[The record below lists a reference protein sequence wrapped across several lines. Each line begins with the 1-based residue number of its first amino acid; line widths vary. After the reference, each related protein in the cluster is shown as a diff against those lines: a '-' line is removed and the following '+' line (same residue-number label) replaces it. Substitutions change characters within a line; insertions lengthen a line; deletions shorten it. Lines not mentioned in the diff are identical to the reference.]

1 MENKSKKIS
10 VQLIIFIISVVI
22 LGLSLVFVFSNKL
35 FNSNNANSSNS
46 EVVSVVKESTEV
58 NSSISSDESKATYTD
73 YTAEIDVSNFDSSKD
88 YLEYDN
94 KTKIL
99 TITKAG
105 TYHLTGTN
113 NDLSINVKVGKEDTV
128 YLAVENLNLK
138 SNNTSAIIVEKAKEV
153 IINVN
158 GNENV
163 IEDAKT
169 YTYLID
175 TEENEPD
182 SCIFSKADL
191 VINGSG
197 TLKVIANMNDA
208 IASKDTLKIVN
219 VTLNITSND
228 DGVRGKDSVIISN
241 ANINVTSN
249 GDAIKSTNTDGT
261 LGNVIITDSKI
272 NLNVSDADGVDAEN
286 ILNITNSDI
295 EVKTNGK
302 VETKTENNFTGRG
315 MNATNNISTS
325 TDTSSSKGLKAGREI
340 TINSG
345 NITINSS
352 DDAIHSNGII
362 IINDGKFTLS
372 SSDDGIHADTN
383 IIINGGTI
391 NITNSYE
398 GIESSYVEING
409 GDITVVAK
417 DDGINIG
424 GGNDMS
430 AMGNRTGMNSFNN
443 VSDTSKKLQINGG
456 KINVTSEGDGLD
468 SNGSIYITGGDIVVN
483 GPTSNG
489 NGPLDYDGKCV
500 VTGGNLISYGSNG
513 MWQTPSADSSINTV
527 SFIASGKSGDKVEL
541 KDSTGNVVYSV
552 TTTKT
557 YAAILF
563 TGDKI
568 KTGETYK
575 LYVND
580 NEISILTVTSSVNG
594 TSGNNGMM
602 GPGGDM
608 GGMMPQNR
616 GR

>member
-10 VQLIIFIISVVI
+10 VQLIILIVSVII
-22 LGLSLVFVFSNKL
+22 LGVALVFVFSDKL
-35 FNSNNANSSNS
+35 YNSNNVNSSSS

-58 NSSISSDESKATYTD
+58 NSNISSDESKATYSD

-105 TYHLTGTN
+105 TYYLTGTN

-138 SNNTSAIIVEKAKEV
+138 SNNTSAITIEKAKEV
-153 IINVN
+153 IVNVN

-197 TLKVIANMNDA
+197 TLEVIANMNDA
-208 IASKDTLKIVN
+208 IASKDILKIVN
-219 VTLNITSND
+219 VTLNIISND
-228 DGVRGKDSVIISN
+228 DGLRGKDSVIISG
-241 ANINVTSN
+241 ATINITSN
-249 GDAIKSTNTDGT
+249 GDGIKSTNTDENM
-261 LGNVIITDSKI
+261 GNIVITDSKI
-272 NLNVSDADGVDAEN
+272 TIDSKDGDGIDCEKV
-286 ILNITNSDI
+286 LNITNSDI
-295 EVKTNGK
+295 TITTNGK
-302 VETKTENNFTGRG
+302 IETKTDNGFMGRNVVKTTSSESTG
-315 MNATNNISTS
+315 
-325 TDTSSSKGLKAGREI
+325 SSKGLKAGNEI

-345 NITINSS
+345 NIVVNSS

-362 IINDGKFTLS
+362 IINDGNIELS

-383 IIINGGTI
+383 IIINNGTI
-391 NITNSYE
+391 NIKNSYE
-398 GIESSYVEING
+398 GIESSYVEINNG
-409 GDITVVAK
+409 NIIVNAK
-417 DDGINIG
+417 DDGINIC

-430 AMGNRTGMNSFNN
+430 AMGNRNGMNSFSN
-443 VSDTSKKLQINGG
+443 VSDDSRKLQINGG
-456 KINVTSEGDGLD
+456 VINVTSDGDGLD
-468 SNGSIYITGGDIVVN
+468 SNGSIYITGGEIIVN
-483 GPTSNG
+483 GPTMNG
-489 NGPLDYDGKCV
+489 NGPLDYDNKCV
-500 VTGGNLISYGSNG
+500 VTGGTLISYGSNG
-513 MWQTPSADSSINTV
+513 MWQAPSSDSTINTV
-527 SFIASGKSGDKVEL
+527 SFNNSGKAGDKIEL
-541 KDSTGNVVYSV
+541 KDSAGNVVYSV

-580 NEISILTVTSSVNG
+580 NEISSLTVTSTVNG

-608 GGMMPQNR
+608 GGGMMPPNR
-616 GR
+616 IR